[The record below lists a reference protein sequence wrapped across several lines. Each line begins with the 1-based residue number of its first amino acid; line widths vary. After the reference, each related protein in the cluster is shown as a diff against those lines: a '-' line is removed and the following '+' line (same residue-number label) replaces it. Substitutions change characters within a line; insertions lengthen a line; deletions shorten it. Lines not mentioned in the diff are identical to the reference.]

1 MPLVKDQSSFYEI
14 RSLGICM
21 NIKALNQVKRK
32 RLIIL
37 KIFLEYLEFHIVAY
51 WKWCSP
57 KSCFTNYVP
66 RAGYLYCI
74 STLGREIVLDVP
86 GFLQV
91 NGYLIIWA
99 LIISTFTFRLVYANL
114 FHFSIEFLCKDLLQK
129 QWVMLMFN
137 F

>member
-51 WKWCSP
+51 
-57 KSCFTNYVP
+57 
-66 RAGYLYCI
+66 
-74 STLGREIVLDVP
+74 
-86 GFLQV
+86 
-91 NGYLIIWA
+91 
-99 LIISTFTFRLVYANL
+99 
-114 FHFSIEFLCKDLLQK
+114 
-129 QWVMLMFN
+129 
-137 F
+137 